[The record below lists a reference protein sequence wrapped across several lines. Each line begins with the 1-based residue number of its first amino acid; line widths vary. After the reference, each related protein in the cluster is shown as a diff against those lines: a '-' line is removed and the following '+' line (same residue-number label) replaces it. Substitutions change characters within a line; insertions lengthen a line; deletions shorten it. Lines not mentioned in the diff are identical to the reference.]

1 MKKIMA
7 AILSLA
13 IVFLLN
19 GCGKADKPADMSNV
33 KIDYGTSSVYS
44 KEDMDDAIDA
54 IKEHFS
60 QLDGC
65 VLHSLSYTS
74 DEECNNDEKIA
85 WLNEIENSNDNEEAF
100 TQCIAFNSSFHSPL
114 KGDASWNLDEEY
126 TWSWWLGRSDGG
138 KWKLVDWG
146 Y

>member
-1 MKKIMA
+1 MKKIMTL
-7 AILSLA
+7 ILSLA
-13 IVFLLN
+13 IVFLLT
-19 GCGKADKPADMSNV
+19 GCEKSDKPADMSNV

-44 KEDMDDAIDA
+44 KKDMDDAIDV

-60 QLDGC
+60 QFDGC

-74 DEECNNDEKIA
+74 DEECTDDENIA
-85 WLNEIENSNDNEEAF
+85 WLNEIKRANDNEEVF
-100 TQCIAFNSSFHSPL
+100 TQYIAFDSSFHSPL
-114 KGDASWNLDEEY
+114 KGDVSWNLDEEY
-126 TWSWWLGRSDGG
+126 TWSWSLGRSEGG